1 MWNCTFSGNSAT
13 HEEGAIATVSSHGK
27 GLLLGAS
34 SISSSL
40 ALTGGAIYGDAGASI
55 VVTNGTQLNNNTAIT
70 NGGAVSC
77 EGCQAL
83 TLQLGSSATFNMAQ
97 ENGGANYGDSG
108 ASIFVTNG
116 TQLTHNTAVANG
128 GAVSCEGCQALTLQ
142 LGSSVT
148 SNVAQEKMV
157 AHAIVRGVLR
167 SSYSRFS

>member
-1 MWNCTFSGNSAT
+1 
-13 HEEGAIATVSSHGK
+13 
-27 GLLLGAS
+27 
-34 SISSSL
+34 
-40 ALTGGAIYGDAGASI
+40 
-55 VVTNGTQLNNNTAIT
+55 
-70 NGGAVSC
+70 
-77 EGCQAL
+77 
-83 TLQLGSSATFNMAQ
+83 MAQ

-116 TQLTHNTAVANG
+116 TQLTHNTAITNG

-157 AHAIVRGVLR
+157 AHAIVRGVLS